1 MVDCVNGG
9 CSRVSA
15 HFNFKLICF
24 IHPSLFDTIYHRV
37 SYDFYSGFLLRYFM
51 NIFIIWL
58 VLFRWI
64 IDFIIFN
71 VILNFIIWS
80 LISSFSLLY
89 LLLLLFFLSCSSI
102 FVSALLLFRFEA
114 IETSISLFTIS
125 FLDCNSMLVMLLNES
140 QSLIN
145 YFIFWS

>member
-1 MVDCVNGG
+1 MVDYVNGG

-24 IHPSLFDTIYHRV
+24 IHPSLFNTIYHRV
-37 SYDFYSGFLLRYFM
+37 YQDFYLGFLLRCFM

-58 VLFRWI
+58 VLFWWI

-71 VILNFIIWS
+71 VIFNCIIWS
-80 LISSFSLLY
+80 LISSFSLLC

-102 FVSALLLFRFEA
+102 FVSAFPLFRFEA
-114 IETSISLFTIS
+114 IETSISLLTVS
-125 FLDCNSMLVMLLNES
+125 FLDCNSVLVILLNES